1 MKNNAHD
8 ISDEILSLIGRL
20 VTGLLTPDN
29 IITSDAITRALHRLS
44 ESTADS
50 TTRIHCLEIIDQL
63 MKKMH

>member
-1 MKNNAHD
+1 LKNNAHD

-44 ESTADS
+44 ESTPDS